1 MMHARFP
8 MNRLALGVSLLL
20 GVASAAV
27 AGVTDQ
33 NLLDAGVKDN
43 KSVLTWGIDYQ
54 GTRYS
59 PLKQINADTIK
70 DLVPAWTF
78 SYGDEKQRGQ
88 EAQPLVYN
96 GKIFVT
102 ASYSRIYAVDAKTGK
117 KLWVYEHRLPDGI
130 LPCCDVINRGAAL
143 YGDLVIYSTLD
154 AQLVALNQET
164 GKVVWREKMDNYKD
178 GYSNSAAPIV
188 VKGLVIT
195 GVSGGEFGVVGRVD
209 ARDPLTGKLVWTR
222 PVIEGHMG
230 YTFKDGQKTEAGLT
244 GETGKTWPGD
254 LWQTGGG
261 ATWLGGYYDPETDSV
276 LIGTGNPAPW
286 NAHTRPGDNLYSASS
301 LAIDPSTG
309 KIKWHYQTTPND
321 GWDFD
326 GVNELVS
333 FDLKKDGKTIKAVGK
348 ADRNGFFYVL
358 DRTNGKLISATP
370 FVTKQTWATGVD
382 LKTGRPI
389 ETGVRPGDPSKSAD
403 GKKGETVFSAPSF
416 LGGKNWMPMAY
427 NKDTGLF
434 YVPANEWGMDIW
446 NEPITYKKGAAYL
459 GAGFNIKPLYDD
471 YIGALRAIDP
481 ATGKIVWEYKNYSP
495 LWGGVL
501 TTAGNLVFTGTPEGF
516 LKAFDAKTGK
526 ELWSYQTGSG
536 VVGCPV
542 TWEMDGEQY
551 IAVPSGWGGAVPLW
565 GGEVAKRIS
574 YLTQGGSLWVFKL
587 HKS

>member
-178 GYSNSAAPIV
+178 GYSNSTAPIV

-209 ARDPLTGKLVWTR
+209 ARDALTGKLV
-222 PVIEGHMG
+222 
-230 YTFKDGQKTEAGLT
+230 
-244 GETGKTWPGD
+244 
-254 LWQTGGG
+254 
-261 ATWLGGYYDPETDSV
+261 
-276 LIGTGNPAPW
+276 
-286 NAHTRPGDNLYSASS
+286 
-301 LAIDPSTG
+301 
-309 KIKWHYQTTPND
+309 
-321 GWDFD
+321 
-326 GVNELVS
+326 
-333 FDLKKDGKTIKAVGK
+333 
-348 ADRNGFFYVL
+348 
-358 DRTNGKLISATP
+358 
-370 FVTKQTWATGVD
+370 
-382 LKTGRPI
+382 
-389 ETGVRPGDPSKSAD
+389 
-403 GKKGETVFSAPSF
+403 
-416 LGGKNWMPMAY
+416 
-427 NKDTGLF
+427 
-434 YVPANEWGMDIW
+434 
-446 NEPITYKKGAAYL
+446 
-459 GAGFNIKPLYDD
+459 
-471 YIGALRAIDP
+471 
-481 ATGKIVWEYKNYSP
+481 
-495 LWGGVL
+495 
-501 TTAGNLVFTGTPEGF
+501 
-516 LKAFDAKTGK
+516 
-526 ELWSYQTGSG
+526 
-536 VVGCPV
+536 
-542 TWEMDGEQY
+542 
-551 IAVPSGWGGAVPLW
+551 
-565 GGEVAKRIS
+565 
-574 YLTQGGSLWVFKL
+574 
-587 HKS
+587 